1 MNGILI
7 VNKPAGYTSHDI
19 VAKIKK
25 ICHEKVGHT
34 GTLDPMATGI
44 LPLLIGEGTKLSE
57 YLVQHDK
64 TYEAVIQLGKQTDT
78 ADSEGQVIMEKE
90 VNLQNLKIE
99 NVQKA
104 LQSFLGK
111 QIQKPPM
118 YSAIKINGKKLYE
131 YARKNETVEVPERTI
146 EVFDIELIEI
156 DVKNRTIA
164 FRVHCSKGTYI
175 RTLCED
181 ISKKLDTV
189 GYMEKLNRIQVGE
202 FSIRQA
208 VSIEQIEEEKDNQ
221 EFWNKHLITFEKFF
235 ASFPL
240 IILEDRKFT
249 LFLNGVL
256 LKENREDGIYQVT
269 DFSQKYY
276 AIGTVEDKQLK
287 RKIVLQK
294 N

>member
-19 VAKIKK
+19 VAKVKK

-34 GTLDPMATGI
+34 GTLDPMATGV
-44 LPLLIGEGTKLSE
+44 LPLLIGEGTKLSG
-57 YLVQHDK
+57 YLTQHDK

-78 ADSEGQVIMEKE
+78 ADGEGKVIQEKE
-90 VNLQNLKIE
+90 VNLQNLEIE
-99 NVQKA
+99 NVQKV

-111 QIQKPPM
+111 QTQKPPI
-118 YSAIKINGKKLYE
+118 YSAIKIHGKKLYE
-131 YARKNETVEVPERTI
+131 YARNNEKVEIPEKII
-146 EVFDIELIEI
+146 EIFHIELVEI
-156 DVKNRTIA
+156 NTNNQTIS

-189 GYMEKLNRIQVGE
+189 GYMKHLKRIQVGG
-202 FSIRQA
+202 FSIKQA
-208 VSIEQIEEEKDNQ
+208 VSLEQIEKEKDNPK
-221 EFWNKHLITFEKFF
+221 FWNQYFITFEKFF
-235 ASFPL
+235 SDYPL
-240 IILEDRKFT
+240 MILENRKFT

-256 LKENREDGIYQVT
+256 LKEDREDGIYQVRDT
-269 DFSQKYY
+269 SLRYY
-276 AIGTVEDKQLK
+276 AIGTIENGQLK
-287 RKIVLQK
+287 RKIVLP

>member
-34 GTLDPMATGI
+34 GTLDPMATGV
-44 LPLLIGEGTKLSE
+44 LPLLIGEGTKLSG
-57 YLVQHDK
+57 YLTQHDK
-64 TYEAVIQLGKQTDT
+64 TYEAVIHLGKQTDT
-78 ADSEGQVIMEKE
+78 ADSEGKVIQEKE

-99 NVQKA
+99 NVQKV

-111 QIQKPPM
+111 QTQKPPI
-118 YSAIKINGKKLYE
+118 YSAIKIHGKKLYE
-131 YARKNETVEVPERTI
+131 YARNNETVEVPERTI
-146 EVFDIELIEI
+146 EIFQIELIKISRE
-156 DVKNRTIA
+156 DRTIA

-181 ISKKLDTV
+181 ISQKLGTV
-189 GYMEKLNRIQVGE
+189 GYMKSLNRIQVGD
-202 FSIRQA
+202 FSIEQA
-208 VSIEQIEEEKDNQ
+208 ISIEQIEKEKNNQ
-221 EFWNKHLITFEKFF
+221 EFWNGHLITFEKFF
-235 ASFPL
+235 ASFPS

-249 LFLNGVL
+249 LFFNGVL
-256 LKENREDGIYQVT
+256 LKENREDGIYQVEDT
-269 DFSQKYY
+269 SQQYY
-276 AIGTVEDKQLK
+276 AIGEIENKQLK
-287 RKIVLQK
+287 RKIVIRH